1 MAFFIIYLLI
11 TQVMRRGKV
20 IGMTKHIVLCAIL
33 MLAVII
39 SIWEY
44 KKKHVHINGVH
55 NHQHKM
61 KHKHGEG
68 FSIDLYAYA
77 SHIRNWSSDFKVAFS
92 IIVMILSIVLNNP
105 YVSIAI
111 IFAMAY
117 ITVIKGGLPIT
128 EYFSFLA
135 IPLSFILLGTFTIA
149 IDFSKVP
156 MGQYRLYLG
165 FCYVFTSMVQLKK
178 MAFLILKV
186 FAAVSALQM
195 MTLSTP
201 SNEIIAFLR
210 KMHVPKLIIELMNLI
225 YRFIFILLDVHR
237 QMKNSAEARQGYCDF
252 KTSCITFGNIASN
265 MLVVSLKKSNAYYN
279 AMEAR
284 CYDGELLF
292 LDEEKKIRRKHL
304 IVAALFIV
312 ILFFLWGFM

>member
-1 MAFFIIYLLI
+1 
-11 TQVMRRGKV
+11 
-20 IGMTKHIVLCAIL
+20 MTKYIVLCAIFS
-33 MLAVII
+33 LAGII

-44 KKKHVHINGVH
+44 LKKRVHINGVN
-55 NHQHKM
+55 NHQHKIR
-61 KHKHGEG
+61 HKHGEG

-77 SHIRNWSSDFKVAFS
+77 SLIRDWGPDFKVGFS
-92 IIVMILSIVLNNP
+92 IIVMVLSIVLNNP
-105 YVSIAI
+105 YVSVVV

-117 ITVIKGGLPIT
+117 ITVLKGGLSIT
-128 EYFSFLA
+128 EYLSILA

-156 MGQYRLYLG
+156 IGQYNINLG
-165 FCYVFTSMVQLKK
+165 FCYVFTSMLQLKK

-201 SNEIIAFLR
+201 SNEIIAFFR
-210 KMHVPKLIIELMNLI
+210 KIRIPKLIIELMNLI

-292 LDEEKKIRRKHL
+292 LDEEKKIKRKHL
-304 IVAALFIV
+304 IVAAIFIV
-312 ILFFLWGFM
+312 FLFLLWGFM

>member
-1 MAFFIIYLLI
+1 M
-11 TQVMRRGKV
+11 QVVTRGKV
-20 IGMTKHIVLCAIL
+20 TNMTKIFSFCAIL
-33 MLAVII
+33 VLAVAI
-39 SIWEY
+39 SVWEY
-44 KKKHVHINGVH
+44 RKTHIHINGA
-55 NHQHKM
+55 HKQEHRI

-77 SHIRNWSSDFKVAFS
+77 SHIRKWSSDFKVAFS
-92 IIVMILSIVLNNP
+92 IIVLIVSIVLSNP
-105 YVSIAI
+105 YVSVAI

-117 ITVIKGGLPIT
+117 LTVVKGGLPFT
-128 EYFSFLA
+128 EYLSFLS
-135 IPLSFILLGTFTIA
+135 IPLSFVLLGTVTIA

-156 MGQYRLYLG
+156 MGQYNLYLG
-165 FCYVFTSMVQLKK
+165 FCYVFTSMVQLKQ
-178 MAFLILKV
+178 MLFLILKV

-210 KMHVPKLIIELMNLI
+210 KVHVPKLIIELMNLI

-237 QMKNSAEARQGYCDF
+237 QMKNSAEARQGFCDLI
-252 KTSCITFGNIASN
+252 TSCLTFGYIASN
-265 MLVVSLKKSNAYYN
+265 MLVVSLKKANTYYD

-292 LDEEKKIRRKHL
+292 LEEEKKVKRNHL
-304 IVAALFIV
+304 IIATVFIV
-312 ILFFLWGFM
+312 FLFLLWGFM

>member
-1 MAFFIIYLLI
+1 M
-11 TQVMRRGKV
+11 QVVTRGMV
-20 IGMTKHIVLCAIL
+20 TGMTKFIAFCTIFV
-33 MLAVII
+33 LAVII

-44 KKKHVHINGVH
+44 QKKHIHINGVH
-55 NHQHKM
+55 KHEHRM

-68 FSIDLYAYA
+68 FSIDLYSYS
-77 SHIRNWSSDFKVAFS
+77 SHIRKWSSDFKVSFS

-105 YVSIAI
+105 YVSVAI

-117 ITVIKGGLPIT
+117 ITVVKGGLPIT
-128 EYFSFLA
+128 AYLSFLA

-156 MGQYRLYLG
+156 MGQYNLYLG

-178 MAFLILKV
+178 MLFLILKV

-210 KMHVPKLIIELMNLI
+210 KIRIPKLIIELMNLI

-265 MLVVSLKKSNAYYN
+265 MLVVSLKKANAYYN

-292 LDEEKKIRRKHL
+292 LEEEKKMRRKHL
-304 IVAALFIV
+304 IIASVFIV
-312 ILFFLWGFM
+312 FLFLLWGFM

>member
-1 MAFFIIYLLI
+1 M
-11 TQVMRRGKV
+11 QVVTRGKV
-20 IGMTKHIVLCAIL
+20 TNMTKILSFYAIFVF
-33 MLAVII
+33 AVVI
-39 SIWEY
+39 SVWEY
-44 KKKHVHINGVH
+44 RKTHIHINGA
-55 NHQHKM
+55 HKHEHRI

-68 FSIDLYAYA
+68 FSIDLYSYA
-77 SHIRNWSSDFKVAFS
+77 SHIRKWSSDFKVAFS

-105 YVSIAI
+105 YVSVAI

-117 ITVIKGGLPIT
+117 LTVVKGGLPIT
-128 EYFSFLA
+128 VYFSFLA

-156 MGQYRLYLG
+156 MGQYNLYLG

-178 MAFLILKV
+178 MLFLILKV

-201 SNEIIAFLR
+201 SNEIITFLR
-210 KMHVPKLIIELMNLI
+210 KVHVPKLIIELMNLI

-265 MLVVSLKKSNAYYN
+265 MLVVSLKKANAYYN

-292 LDEEKKIRRKHL
+292 LEEKKRMERNHI
-304 IVAALFIV
+304 IISILFIV
-312 ILFFLWGFM
+312 FLFLLWGFM